1 VFGWRLFIK
10 YGNKEKGI
18 RTCITGE
25 PRARLHILITGR
37 KSLYSMS
44 EKVPEDYGYRGHLWF
59 AKRPGIGRL
68 MEVMATEFQEALKG
82 WDGKPP
88 YRAYHMFDKAHVV
101 MLTEQG
107 IIPKEDGAAILKAFR
122 RMEEEGV
129 VEARERVGG
138 EDHSGEAYLIT
149 ELGWEVGGRI
159 HVGRST
165 GDLATTSLH
174 IVQRDY
180 VLDAMDALL
189 DAVEV
194 MVGFA
199 ERHVETITPMYSA
212 GLTVYGSCNLLQ
224 HAQVMTWGYYIVAFV
239 RQLEREF
246 KRLEAAYGLMQI
258 SPAGAAIGTGTD
270 VPNFSRRRTMEL
282 LGFDDLYD
290 NCYDAE
296 KHEQYTLDSFAV
308 LLTLSHVV
316 SGLFFDLLIYSTHEF
331 GLVEPADRYCGTSSI
346 MPQKKNP
353 TAFRW
358 LADLTVNVKAR
369 LMEARNVDGMHRSWT
384 DVINGL
390 RMVPGI
396 METLKVDRERNEQ
409 LAGEFWTGAADLAVA
424 IMTEKGLPW
433 RTAHQIVATLVR
445 LAIGEGKKPKEV
457 DAEFLDRAAVEYP
470 DYRKPL
476 SLSTEVIQSAMDP
489 REMVNRRTLV
499 GGPAPERVREQIT
512 ESRGLLKQN
521 RTRVEAR
528 RRRLAKAVN
537 RLERAIDELIQ
548 R

>member
-1 VFGWRLFIK
+1 
-10 YGNKEKGI
+10 
-18 RTCITGE
+18 
-25 PRARLHILITGR
+25 
-37 KSLYSMS
+37 MS
-44 EKVPEDYGYRGHLWF
+44 EKFPDEYQYRGHLWF

-68 MEVMATEFQEALKG
+68 MEAMVPEFQDALRG

-88 YRAYHMFDKAHVV
+88 YRAFHMFDKAHVV

-107 IIPKEDGAAILKAFR
+107 IIPKEDGAQILNAFR
-122 RMEEEGV
+122 KMEEKGV
-129 VEARERVGG
+129 IEVREEVGG
-138 EDHSGEAYLIT
+138 EDHSGEAFLIT

-174 IVQRDY
+174 IVQREY
-180 VLDAMDALL
+180 ILEAMVALL
-189 DAVEV
+189 DAVEA
-194 MVGFA
+194 MVEFA
-199 ERHVETITPMYSA
+199 ERHIEAITPMYSA

-224 HAQVMTWGYYIVAFV
+224 HAQVMTWGYYVMAFV
-239 RQLEREF
+239 RQFEREF
-246 KRLEAAYGLMQI
+246 QKLEAAYTLMQI
-258 SPAGAAIGTGTD
+258 SPAGSAIGTGTD
-270 VPNFSRRRTMEL
+270 VPNFSRHRTMEL
-282 LGFDDLYD
+282 LGFYDLYD

-308 LLTLSHVV
+308 LLTLSHVI

-369 LMEARNVDGMHRSWT
+369 LMEARSEDGMNRSWT

-390 RMVPGI
+390 RMIPGI
-396 METLKVDRERNEQ
+396 METLKVDRERNKQ
-409 LAGEFWTGAADLAVA
+409 LAGDFWTGAADLAAA
-424 IMTEKGLPW
+424 IMVEKGLPW

-445 LAIGEGKKPKEV
+445 LAINEGKLPKDV

-470 DYRKPL
+470 DYGEPL
-476 SLSTEVIQSAMDP
+476 GLSTEMIQRAMDP
-489 REMVNRRTLV
+489 REMVNRRTLI
-499 GGPAPERVREQIT
+499 GGPAPERVREQIA
-512 ESRGLLKQN
+512 ESKELLKKN
-521 RTRVEAR
+521 RATMEAN
-528 RRRLAKAVN
+528 N
-537 RLERAIDELIQ
+537 RWLEEAADKLESSIDALI
-548 R
+548 RP